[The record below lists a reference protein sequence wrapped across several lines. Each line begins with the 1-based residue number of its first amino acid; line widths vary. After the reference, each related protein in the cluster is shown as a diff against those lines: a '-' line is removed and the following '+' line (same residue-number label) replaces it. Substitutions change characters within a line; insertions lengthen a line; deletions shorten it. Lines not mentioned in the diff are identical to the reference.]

1 MRNVKVASY
10 VEVGLLLAIAT
21 PILAD
26 IISGTVQADLA
37 GVLNDIAASTFHCKV
52 FVGWYVGEFDMIP
65 VVVVTPL

>member
-1 MRNVKVASY
+1 MAARY
-10 VEVGLLLAIAT
+10 VEVDLLLTIVT

-52 FVGWYVGEFDMIP
+52 FYVGWYVGEFDRIP
-65 VVVVTPL
+65 VVVVAPL

>member
-1 MRNVKVASY
+1 MAARY
-10 VEVGLLLAIAT
+10 VEVGLLLTIAT
-21 PILAD
+21 PILTD

>member
-1 MRNVKVASY
+1 LEGVRNVKVASY

-37 GVLNDIAASTFHCKV
+37 GVLNDIVASTISF
-52 FVGWYVGEFDMIP
+52 
-65 VVVVTPL
+65 